1 MRDVEEEH
9 EILRLQ
15 QVRLKEEAKTNP
27 DVILSPREMAEKCMR
42 KITDFRGMFEK
53 FKFMPEEE
61 LAEWVTPE
69 MLEEI
74 DYAMTRQE
82 GLGIPMFKQDF
93 AYRLVKLNQVENTM
107 WETDFIKK
115 LYKMVKEIDANDEC
129 GEGMDDV
136 TTTMGPESFKDAT
149 SFNVAEQAQH
159 TVQFLSIGSS
169 NKDNG
174 QASTNTDRNQRNKVN
189 FMTSEKWKKLEFKNE
204 IITNS

>member
-53 FKFMPEEE
+53 YKKMPEEE

-115 LYKMVKEIDANDEC
+115 LYKMVKEIDANDEG

-136 TTTMGPESFKDAT
+136 TTTMGPESFKDTT

-174 QASTNTDRNQRNKVN
+174 QASTNTARNQRNKVN
-189 FMTSEKWKKLEFKNE
+189 FMTSEK
-204 IITNS
+204 